1 MISRGTTPTY
11 KLTLPQDIDLT
22 AASSVYV
29 TFSDTYY
36 KKIIEKTG
44 EELSID
50 TNIIEVYLTQAETLM
65 FPSGSVL
72 VQVNWTIQEG
82 SVTKRIATE
91 IKRVESCRNLKE
103 EVI

>member
-44 EELSID
+44 AELVIN
-50 TNIIEVYLTQAETLM
+50 TNIVDVYLTQEETLM
-65 FPSGSVL
+65 FPTGNAL
-72 VQVNWTIQEG
+72 VQINWTIQEG
-82 SVTKRIATE
+82 NVTKRIATE
-91 IKRVESCRNLKE
+91 IKRIESCRNLKE

>member
-11 KLTLPQDIDLT
+11 KLTLPQDIDLSG
-22 AASSVYV
+22 ASSVYV

-44 EELSID
+44 AELSID
-50 TNIIEVYLTQAETLM
+50 TNIIEVYLTQAETLA
-65 FPSGSVL
+65 FPTGSVL
-72 VQVNWTIQEG
+72 VQVNWTIVQG
-82 SVTKRIATE
+82 SKTKRIATE